1 MCHHGFMDAAV
12 HRPLIRS
19 EPLRVLLVG
28 VLGLAAMFALPIA
41 WFLTIFDSP
50 GWLVPASIVALGV
63 SPFAGSAIVVGRW
76 SRTRG
81 LRWLQAGSVAVLLGL
96 GALLVVRGATIALDE
111 VSLGAPVATS
121 GDALPNGMVYVAVA
135 LIAIALLLAAIPLPV
150 SEVAARTLVVTCVGP
165 AALLVGG
172 AVLVQE
178 TTVGCGGHELDAARW
193 QADVRRGGT
202 DETLSMAA
210 ALVRCDTLDGATR
223 AEVRELLGRPDRF
236 ASTRS
241 RWGWNVGTVNDALG
255 PGDGEVMS
263 VAFDRDDRVHD
274 TRLMYGGYQ
283 D

>member
-1 MCHHGFMDAAV
+1 MGFMDAAV

-19 EPLRVLLVG
+19 DALRVLLVG
-28 VLGLAAMFALPIA
+28 VLGLAAVLAVPVA

-63 SPFAGSAIVVGRW
+63 SPFAGSAIVLGRW
-76 SRTRG
+76 SRTRP

-111 VSLGAPVATS
+111 LSFGAPIATS
-121 GDALPNGMVYVAVA
+121 GDALPNGMIYVAVA

-150 SEVAARTLVVTCVGP
+150 SDVAARTLVVTCVGP
-165 AALLVGG
+165 AVLLVGG
-172 AVLVQE
+172 AVVVQD
-178 TTVGCGGHELDAARW
+178 TTVGCGGYELDAARW
-193 QADVRRGGT
+193 RADVRRGGT
-202 DETLSMAA
+202 DETLAMAA
-210 ALVRCDTLDGATR
+210 ALVRCDTLDGTTR

-236 ASTRS
+236 VSSRP
-241 RWGWNVGTVNDALG
+241 RWGWYVGTVNDALG

-263 VAFDRDDRVHD
+263 VDFDAADRVRD